1 MRLALWIAAA
11 LTLSGCRP
19 TVVVT
24 NDGIKDLDALD
35 KVMSVLADAA
45 DPSFDIADGASDGK
59 LTEAQ
64 FKQMAQIGERVALG
78 GKRAKNFSKGAG
90 YDALADTLA
99 RHGAAMKTAAQS
111 SDGAAAVKSA
121 LAIRD
126 TCRTCHSEFR

>member
-1 MRLALWIAAA
+1 MRLSLCIAAA
-11 LTLSGCRP
+11 LALSACRP

-45 DPSFDIADGASDGK
+45 DPSFDIADGAADGK

-64 FKQMAQIGERVALG
+64 FKQMADIGERVALG
-78 GKRAKNFSKGAG
+78 GQRAKNFSKGAG

-99 RHGAAMKTAAQS
+99 SLGTAMKTAAQS
-111 SDGAAAVKSA
+111 SDGATTVKNA

-126 TCRTCHSEFR
+126 TCRKCHSEFR